1 MAWIVYGVVIMLM
14 YENVKYL
21 CRTVDHISYCHSL
34 LNRSCW
40 WWHLVTTYNCNEALT
55 LSLRIILRCN
65 TL

>member
-34 LNRSCW
+34 LIVRAGGGIW
-40 WWHLVTTYNCNEALT
+40 
-55 LSLRIILRCN
+55 
-65 TL
+65 